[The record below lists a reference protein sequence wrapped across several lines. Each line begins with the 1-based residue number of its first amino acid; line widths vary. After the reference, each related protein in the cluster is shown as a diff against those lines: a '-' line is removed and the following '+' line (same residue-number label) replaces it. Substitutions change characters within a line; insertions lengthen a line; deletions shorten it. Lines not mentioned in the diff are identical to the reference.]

1 MTYEYKMV
9 QIPPTIKVKG
19 AATGQEAAVYL
30 QDLANQMAADGWEF
44 YRVDT
49 VGVVIAPG
57 CLGSLLGKREE
68 LVHYFVVT
76 FRRPVQSNKM
86 KS

>member
-9 QIPPTIKVKG
+9 QIPRTIKVVG
-19 AATGQEAAVYL
+19 AAGQEAAAYL
-30 QDLANQMAADGWEF
+30 QDLVNQMAADGWEF

-49 VGVVIAPG
+49 VGVVVAPG
-57 CLGSLLGKREE
+57 CLGSLFGKQEE

-76 FRRPVQSNKM
+76 FRRPIQS